1 MTCTCPTV
9 HYSDSDLPAM
19 AHDLQFIYNHVEGL
33 LLLLER
39 FSSLV
44 LCHELF
50 LCVVVMER
58 REYSLCRVIVKIL
71 LGLVIIIIG
80 ESTVVWNKQE

>member
-1 MTCTCPTV
+1 
-9 HYSDSDLPAM
+9 M
-19 AHDLQFIYNHVEGL
+19 AHDLQYIYNHVERL
-33 LLLLER
+33 LLLLEQ

-44 LCHELF
+44 LCHKLF